1 MILSLKYFDHNI
13 KIFSCCP
20 ICGQIVAI
28 VKKTGV
34 PLVCCGKPM
43 QEIVPGTTDASVEKH
58 VPVYEVKDG
67 KVSVKI
73 GSVAHPMTEE
83 HYIEWVSL
91 KTKFG
96 NQRKAL
102 KPGDAPEVSFL
113 IEKDDEVEAVY
124 AYCNLHSLWKA

>member
-1 MILSLKYFDHNI
+1 MDMVFYR
-13 KIFSCCP
+13 CP

-67 KVSVKI
+67 KVSVKV

-102 KPGDAPEVSFL
+102 KPGDSPEVSFL

>member
-1 MILSLKYFDHNI
+1 MEMKFYR
-13 KIFSCCP
+13 CP
-20 ICGQIVAI
+20 VCGQIVAI

-43 QEIVPGTTDASVEKH
+43 EEIIPGTTDASQEKH

-67 KVSVKI
+67 KVFVKV
-73 GSVAHPMTEE
+73 GSVAHPMEDA
-83 HYIEWVSL
+83 HYIEWIAL

-102 KPGDAPEVSFL
+102 KPGDAPEAVFC
-113 IEKDDEVEAVY
+113 ICEGDEVEAVY
-124 AYCNLHSLWKA
+124 AYCNLHSLWKN